1 MSEGDFEIVYNMC
14 KNFVDICNQ
23 DKELRDIIF
32 EIDSSSILE
41 VGDIDSSNYDIVE
54 MVSYTE
60 NIGMEY
66 LNIKKFFAQMLF
78 DEQIVLLDEMRT
90 NLEDF
95 GKTLNDMKKEIEEDT
110 NDL

>member
-90 NLEDF
+90 NLEGF
-95 GKTLNDMKKEIEEDT
+95 GKTLNDMKKEIEEDA

>member
-60 NIGMEY
+60 NIGIEY

-95 GKTLNDMKKEIEEDT
+95 GKTLNDMKKEIEEDA